1 MTIAEIKN
9 SIDILAVVRSYGVEL
24 RKKGEWFAGRCP
36 FHEDKKPSFAVYP
49 KTQTFKC
56 FGCGKGGD
64 VVDFVEAVDDCDRK
78 TALETLK
85 ARYLIQST
93 AEGAKV
99 PQIAKKTA
107 KDVDLLPMWLVEK
120 SQENGNEKKSV
131 LFEFLSG
138 VFGHDNTLRAFTV
151 YRVGTTKKRETIF
164 WQIDKGGG
172 VRAGK
177 IMRYREDGHR
187 DKSSFGTWAHTLLKE
202 KGTISEGWTL
212 TQCLFGEHLLKDRRF
227 DVVGLVESEKTALIA
242 SICLPS
248 LVWVAVGGATNFNE
262 QRLKPLKGRKV
273 LVYADLDKA
282 EEWEQRAKELRG
294 KGYDIELADV
304 LEQLA
309 TDKDRADKCDIADA
323 LIREAKARPF
333 TAEALFASMQ
343 RKNGDLAEMAEALAL
358 ELV

>member
-24 RKKGEWFAGRCP
+24 RQKGGYLTGRCP
-36 FHEDKKPSFAVYP
+36 IHEDKKPSFAVYP

-64 VVDFVEAVDDCDRK
+64 VVDFVEAVEDCNTE
-78 TALETLK
+78 TALETLEK
-85 ARYLIQST
+85 RYLIQST
-93 AEGAKV
+93 TEGAKV

-107 KDVDLLPMWLVEK
+107 KDADLLPMWLVER
-120 SQENGNEKKSV
+120 SQEKGDERKSV
-131 LFEFLSG
+131 LFEFLIG
-138 VFGHDNTLRAFTV
+138 VFGHDNTLRAFET

-177 IMRYREDGHR
+177 IMRYKEDGHR
-187 DKSSFGTWAHTLLKE
+187 DKSSFGTWAHALLKE
-202 KGTISEGWTL
+202 RGTISEGWTL
-212 TQCLFGEHLLKDRRF
+212 TQCLFGEHLLTQRRF

-242 SICLPS
+242 SICFPE
-248 LVWVAVGGATNFNE
+248 LVWVAVGGASNFNE
-262 QRLKPLKGRKV
+262 QRLKPLFGRKV

-282 EEWEQRAKELRG
+282 DEWEQRAEELRG
-294 KGYDIELADV
+294 KGYDVELA
-304 LEQLA
+304 EEFQQLA

-333 TAEALFASMQ
+333 TAEALFASMR
-343 RKNGDLAEMAEALAL
+343 RKNVDLAEMAGTLAL
-358 ELV
+358 EVV

>member
-9 SIDILAVVRSYGVEL
+9 SIDILAVVRSYGVAL
-24 RKKGEWFAGRCP
+24 RQKGGYLTGRCP
-36 FHEDKKPSFAVYP
+36 IHEDKEPSFAVYP

-56 FGCGKGGD
+56 FGCDKSGD
-64 VVDFVEAVDDCDRK
+64 VVDFVEAVERCDRK

-107 KDVDLLPMWLVEK
+107 KDADLLPMWLVEK
-120 SQENGNEKKSV
+120 SQEKGDERKST

-138 VFGHDNTLRAFTV
+138 VFGHDETLRAFTA
-151 YRVGTTKKRETIF
+151 YRVGTTKQRETIF
-164 WQIDKGGG
+164 WQIDRGGG

-212 TQCLFGEHLLKDRRF
+212 TQCLFGEHLLKD
-227 DVVGLVESEKTALIA
+227 DVLDVGLVESEKTALIA
-242 SICLPS
+242 SICLPKY
-248 LVWVAVGGATNFNE
+248 VWVAVGGASNFNE
-262 QRLKPLKGRKV
+262 KRLKPLQGRKV

-282 EEWEQRAKELRG
+282 EEWEQRAEELRG
-294 KGYDIELADV
+294 KGYDVKLSQV
-304 LEQLA
+304 FQQLA
-309 TDKDRADKCDIADA
+309 TDEDRAGKCDIADA
-323 LIREAKARPF
+323 LIREAIERPF
-333 TAEALFASMQ
+333 TAEALFASMR
-343 RKNGDLAEMAEALAL
+343 RKNGDLAEMAETLSL
-358 ELV
+358 EVV